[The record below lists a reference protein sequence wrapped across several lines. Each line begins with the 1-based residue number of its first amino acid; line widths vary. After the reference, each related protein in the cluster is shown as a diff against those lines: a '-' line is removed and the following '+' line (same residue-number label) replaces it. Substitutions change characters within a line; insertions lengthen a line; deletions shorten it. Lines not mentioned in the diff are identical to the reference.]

1 MSYECQFGT
10 TMIGLVVKQN
20 LFTGGVIFLTIGP
33 LFLLLGL
40 YLYRRKFVS
49 SNDLNWESRTILKMI
64 IAGIMFALAGLAMLR
79 FYYG

>member
-1 MSYECQFGT
+1 
-10 TMIGLVVKQN
+10 MIGLVVKQN

>member
-1 MSYECQFGT
+1 
-10 TMIGLVVKQN
+10 MIGLVVKQN

-64 IAGIMFALAGLAMLR
+64 IAGILFVLAGLAMLR